1 MGPGDLEKLL
11 IPLYGYVH
19 PDLIVGLEGGDDAAV
34 YRISREQAVIQTV
47 DFFPPVV
54 DDPYDYG
61 AIAAANAMSDV
72 YAMGGE
78 VLLALNVAAFPA
90 DLPVEIINE
99 ILRGGAEKVAEAGG
113 VVAGGHTLTDEEPKY
128 GLCVTGIVHPDSV
141 VTRAGAQVGDSLIL
155 TKPLGVGLI
164 TTALRAQE
172 ADPEH
177 VGGAVKSMLRLNRA
191 AAQAMQEVGV
201 HACTDITGFA
211 LLGHAWEMAE
221 RSKVGLKISVSALPL
236 LPGAL
241 DYAAQGF
248 IPGGLVRNRQY
259 ILENDKAVL
268 PERLSEEMIDLL
280 FCPET
285 SGGLLIV
292 APPDRL
298 TRLQEL
304 LTQRG
309 EEHWVIGEVIE
320 GDKIEVVA

>member
-1 MGPGDLEKLL
+1 MGPGDLEKILM
-11 IPLYGYVH
+11 PLSGYVH

-34 YRISREQAVIQTV
+34 YRISREQAIIQTV

-90 DLPVEIINE
+90 TLPMEIINE

-128 GLCVTGIVHPDSV
+128 GLCVTGTVHPDSV
-141 VTRAGAQVGDSLIL
+141 ITKAGAQIGDALIL
-155 TKPLGVGLI
+155 SKPLGVGLI
-164 TTALRAQE
+164 TTALKAQE
-172 ADPEH
+172 ADQAH
-177 VGGAVKSMLRLNRA
+177 VERAVASMLRLNRA

-201 HACTDITGFA
+201 HACTDITGFG
-211 LLGHAWEMAE
+211 LLGHAWEMAK
-221 RSKVGLKISVSALPL
+221 RSEVGLKISASALPL
-236 LPGAL
+236 LPGAV
-241 DYAAQGF
+241 DYAARGF

-259 ILENDKAVL
+259 ILENDRAVL
-268 PERLSEEMIDLL
+268 PEGLSEEMVDIL

-285 SGGLLIV
+285 SGGLLIAV
-292 APPDRL
+292 PPDRL
-298 TRLQEL
+298 VRLQEL

-309 EEHWVIGEVIE
+309 EEHWAIGEVIK

>member
-11 IPLYGYVH
+11 ISLSGYIH

-34 YRISREQAVIQTV
+34 YRISREQAIIQTV

-78 VLLALNVAAFPA
+78 VLLALNVAAFPET
-90 DLPVEIINE
+90 LPVEVINE

-141 VTRAGAQVGDSLIL
+141 VTKAGAQAGDALIL

-177 VGGAVKSMLRLNRA
+177 VKGAVKSMLRLNRA

-201 HACTDITGFA
+201 HACTDITGFG
-211 LLGHAWEMAE
+211 LLGHGWEMAD
-221 RSKVGLKISVSALPL
+221 RSKVGLKISLSALPL

-241 DYAAQGF
+241 DYAARGF

-259 ILENDKAVL
+259 ILGNDRAVL
-268 PERLSEEMIDLL
+268 PEGLSEEMINLL

-285 SGGLLIV
+285 SGGLFISV
-292 APPDRL
+292 PPDRL
-298 TRLQEL
+298 TLLQEL

>member
-1 MGPGDLEKLL
+1 MGPGDLEKIL
-11 IPLYGYVH
+11 IPLSGYIH

-34 YRISREQAVIQTV
+34 YRISREQAIIQTV

-78 VLLALNVAAFPA
+78 VLLALNVAAFPET
-90 DLPVEIINE
+90 LPVEVINE

-141 VTRAGAQVGDSLIL
+141 VTKAGAQVGDTLIL

-172 ADPEH
+172 AEPEH
-177 VGGAVKSMLRLNRA
+177 VEGAVKSMLRLNRA

-221 RSKVGLKISVSALPL
+221 RSEVGLRISVSALPL

-241 DYAAQGF
+241 DYAARGF

-259 ILENDKAVL
+259 ILENDRAVL
-268 PERLSEEMIDLL
+268 PEGLSGEMIDLL

-285 SGGLLIV
+285 SGGLLIAV
-292 APPDRL
+292 PPDRL
-298 TRLQEL
+298 TLLQEL

>member
-11 IPLYGYVH
+11 IPLSGYIH
-19 PDLIVGLEGGDDAAV
+19 PDLLVGLEGGDDAAV
-34 YRISREQAVIQTV
+34 YRISREQAIIQTV

-78 VLLALNVAAFPA
+78 VLLALNIAAFPA
-90 DLPVEIINE
+90 TLPVEVINE

-141 VTRAGAQVGDSLIL
+141 ITKAGAQVGDSLIL

-164 TTALRAQE
+164 TTALKAQE

-177 VGGAVKSMLRLNRA
+177 IEGAVKSMLRLNRA

-201 HACTDITGFA
+201 NACTDITGFA

-221 RSKVGLKISVSALPL
+221 RSKVGLKISVSALPV

-241 DYAAQGF
+241 DYAARGF
-248 IPGGLVRNRQY
+248 IPGGLVRNRHY
-259 ILENDKAVL
+259 ILENDRAIL
-268 PERLSEEMIDLL
+268 PEGLSEEMIDLL

-285 SGGLLIV
+285 SGGLLISV
-292 APPDRL
+292 PPDRL
-298 TRLQEL
+298 TLLQEL

-309 EEHWVIGEVIE
+309 EEHRLIGEVIE

>member
-211 LLGHAWEMAE
+211 LLGHAWEVAE
-221 RSKVGLKISVSALPL
+221 RSEVGLKISVSALPL

-259 ILENDKAVL
+259 ILENDRAVL
-268 PERLSEEMIDLL
+268 PERLSEEVIDLL

-285 SGGLLIV
+285 SGGLLI
-292 APPDRL
+292 ALPPDRL
-298 TRLQEL
+298 TRLGEL
-304 LTQRG
+304 FTQRG
-309 EEHWVIGEVIE
+309 EEHWVIGKVIE

>member
-11 IPLYGYVH
+11 IPLSGYIH
-19 PDLIVGLEGGDDAAV
+19 RDLLVGLEGRDDAAV
-34 YRISREQAVIQTV
+34 YRISREQAIIQTV

-78 VLLALNVAAFPA
+78 VLLALNIAAFPA
-90 DLPVEIINE
+90 TLPVEVINE

-141 VTRAGAQVGDSLIL
+141 ITKAGAQVGDSLIL
-155 TKPLGVGLI
+155 TKPLGVGVI
-164 TTALRAQE
+164 TTALKAQE
-172 ADPEH
+172 ADREH
-177 VGGAVKSMLRLNRA
+177 VEGAVKSMLRLNRA
-191 AAQAMQEVGV
+191 AAQAMQEVRV
-201 HACTDITGFA
+201 HACTDITGFG
-211 LLGHAWEMAE
+211 LLGHGWEMAK
-221 RSKVGLKISVSALPL
+221 RSGVGLRISLSALCL

-241 DYAAQGF
+241 DYAARGF
-248 IPGGLVRNRQY
+248 IPGGLVRNRKY
-259 ILENDKAVL
+259 ILENDRAIL
-268 PERLSEEMIDLL
+268 PEGLSEEMVDLL

-285 SGGLLIV
+285 SGGLLISV
-292 APPDRL
+292 PPDRL
-298 TRLQEL
+298 TLLQEL

-309 EEHWVIGEVIE
+309 EEHWLIGEVIE
-320 GDKIEVVA
+320 GDKIEVVT

>member
-11 IPLYGYVH
+11 IPLRGYIH

-34 YRISREQAVIQTV
+34 YRISREQAIIQTV

-78 VLLALNVAAFPA
+78 VLLALNVAAFPET
-90 DLPVEIINE
+90 LPVEVINE

-141 VTRAGAQVGDSLIL
+141 VTKAGAQVGDTLIL

-177 VGGAVKSMLRLNRA
+177 VGGAVESMLRLNRA

-201 HACTDITGFA
+201 HACTDVTGFA

-241 DYAAQGF
+241 DYAARGF

-259 ILENDKAVL
+259 ILENDRAIL
-268 PERLSEEMIDLL
+268 PEGLSEEMIDLL

-285 SGGLLIV
+285 SGGLLIAV
-292 APPDRL
+292 PPDRS

-320 GDKIEVVA
+320 GDKIEVVV

>member
-11 IPLYGYVH
+11 LPIEEHIH
-19 PDLIVGLEGGDDAAV
+19 PELLVGLGGGDDAAV
-34 YRISREQAVIQTV
+34 YRLTPALAIIQTV
-47 DFFPPVV
+47 DFFPPIV
-54 DDPYDYG
+54 DAPYDYG

-78 VLLALNVAAFPA
+78 VLLALNVAAFP
-90 DLPVEIINE
+90 DTLPREVLNA
-99 ILRGGAEKVAEAGG
+99 ILQGGADKVAEAGG
-113 VVAGGHTLTDEEPKY
+113 LLVGGHTLLDDEPKF
-128 GLCVTGIVHPDSV
+128 GLCVTGIVHPDRV
-141 VTRAGAQVGDSLIL
+141 ITKAGAQVGDTLIL

-172 ADPEH
+172 ADSEH
-177 VGGAVKSMLRLNRA
+177 VQGAVKSMLRLNRA
-191 AAQAMQEVGV
+191 VAQAMQEVGV

-241 DYAAQGF
+241 DYAARGF

-259 ILENDKAVL
+259 ILENDRAAL
-268 PERLSEEMIDLL
+268 PEGLSEEMIDLL

-285 SGGLLIV
+285 SGGLLISV
-292 APPDRL
+292 PPDRL
-298 TRLQEL
+298 TRLREL

-320 GDKIEVVA
+320 GDRIEVVV

>member
-11 IPLYGYVH
+11 IPLSGYVH
-19 PDLIVGLEGGDDAAV
+19 HDLIVGLEGGDDAAV
-34 YRISREQAVIQTV
+34 YRISREQAIIQTV

-78 VLLALNVAAFPA
+78 VLLALNIAAFPA
-90 DLPVEIINE
+90 TLPVEVINE
-99 ILRGGAEKVAEAGG
+99 ILRGGADKVAEAGG

-141 VTRAGAQVGDSLIL
+141 ITKAGAQVGDSLIL

-164 TTALRAQE
+164 TTALKAQE

-177 VGGAVKSMLRLNRA
+177 IEGAVKSMLRLNRA

-201 HACTDITGFA
+201 NACTDITGFA

-221 RSKVGLKISVSALPL
+221 RSKVGLKISVSALPV

-241 DYAAQGF
+241 DYAARGF
-248 IPGGLVRNRQY
+248 IPGGLVRNRHY
-259 ILENDKAVL
+259 ILENDRAVL
-268 PERLSEEMIDLL
+268 PEGLSEEMIDLL

-285 SGGLLIV
+285 SGGLLISV
-292 APPDRL
+292 PPDRL
-298 TRLQEL
+298 TLLQEL

-309 EEHWVIGEVIE
+309 EEHWLIGEVIE

>member
-1 MGPGDLEKLL
+1 MGPCDLEKLL
-11 IPLYGYVH
+11 LPIEEHIH
-19 PDLIVGLEGGDDAAV
+19 PDLLVGLAGGDDAAV
-34 YRISREQAVIQTV
+34 YRLTPALAIIQTV

-54 DDPYDYG
+54 DDPYEYG

-78 VLLALNVAAFPA
+78 VLLALNVAAFP
-90 DLPVEIINE
+90 DTLPMEVLNS
-99 ILRGGAEKVAEAGG
+99 ILQGGADKIREAGG
-113 VVAGGHTLTDEEPKY
+113 LLVGGHTLLDDQPKY
-128 GLCVTGIVHPDSV
+128 GLCVTGVVHPDKV
-141 VTRAGAQVGDSLIL
+141 ITKAGALVGDTLIL
-155 TKPLGVGLI
+155 TKPLGVALVA
-164 TTALRAQE
+164 TALKAQAAKEEDARA
-172 ADPEH
+172 
-177 VGGAVKSMLRLNRA
+177 AVKSMLRLNRK

-211 LLGHAWEMAE
+211 LLGHAWEIAK
-221 RSKVGLKISVSALPL
+221 RSKVGLKISESSLPL

-241 DYAAQGF
+241 DYAARGF
-248 IPGGLVRNRQY
+248 IPGGLVRNRHY
-259 ILENDKAVL
+259 ILENDRAVL
-268 PERLSEEMIDLL
+268 PEGLSEEMIDLL

-285 SGGLLIV
+285 SGGLLICV
-292 APPDRL
+292 PPDRL

>member
-11 IPLYGYVH
+11 IPLSGYVH
-19 PDLIVGLEGGDDAAV
+19 PDLLVGLEGGDDAAV
-34 YRISREQAVIQTV
+34 YRISREQAIIQTV

-78 VLLALNVAAFPA
+78 VLLALNIAAFPA
-90 DLPVEIINE
+90 TLPVEIINE

-128 GLCVTGIVHPDSV
+128 GLCVTGVVHPNSV
-141 VTRAGAQVGDSLIL
+141 ITKAGARVGDSLIL

-164 TTALRAQE
+164 TTALKAQE
-172 ADPEH
+172 AAPEH
-177 VGGAVKSMLRLNRA
+177 VKGAVKSMLRLNRA

-201 HACTDITGFA
+201 NACTDITGFA
-211 LLGHAWEMAE
+211 LLGHAWEMAQ
-221 RSKVGLKISVSALPL
+221 RSRVGLKISVSALPL
-236 LPGAL
+236 LSGAL
-241 DYAAQGF
+241 DYASRGF

-259 ILENDKAVL
+259 ILENDTAVL
-268 PERLSEEMIDLL
+268 PEGLSQEMIDLL

-285 SGGLLIV
+285 SGGLLISV
-292 APPDRL
+292 PPDRL
-298 TRLQEL
+298 ARLQEL
-304 LTQRG
+304 LTQQG
-309 EEHWVIGEVIE
+309 EEHWVIGEVIKGE
-320 GDKIEVVA
+320 KIEVVA

>member
-1 MGPGDLEKLL
+1 MGPGDLEKIL
-11 IPLYGYVH
+11 IPLSGYIH

-34 YRISREQAVIQTV
+34 YRISREQAIIQTV

-90 DLPVEIINE
+90 TMPMEIINE

-141 VTRAGAQVGDSLIL
+141 VTRAGAQVGDTLIL

-172 ADPEH
+172 ADPVH
-177 VGGAVKSMLRLNRA
+177 VEGAVKSMLRLNRA

-221 RSKVGLKISVSALPL
+221 RSKVGLKISLNSLPL

-241 DYAAQGF
+241 DYAARGF
-248 IPGGLVRNRQY
+248 VPGGLVRNRQY
-259 ILENDKAVL
+259 ILENDRAVL
-268 PERLSEEMIDLL
+268 PEGLSEEMIDLL

-285 SGGLLIV
+285 SGGLLM
-292 APPDRL
+292 ALPPDRL

-320 GDKIEVVA
+320 GEKIEVVA

>member
-1 MGPGDLEKLL
+1 MGPGDLEKIL
-11 IPLYGYVH
+11 IPLSGYIH

-34 YRISREQAVIQTV
+34 YRISREQAIIQTV

-90 DLPVEIINE
+90 TMPMEIINE

-141 VTRAGAQVGDSLIL
+141 VTRAGAQVGDTLIL

-172 ADPEH
+172 ADPVH
-177 VGGAVKSMLRLNRA
+177 VEGAVKSMLRLNRA

-221 RSKVGLKISVSALPL
+221 RSKVGLKISLNSLPL

-241 DYAAQGF
+241 DYAARGF
-248 IPGGLVRNRQY
+248 VPGGLVRNRQY
-259 ILENDKAVL
+259 ILENDRAVL
-268 PERLSEEMIDLL
+268 PEGLSEEMIDLL

-285 SGGLLIV
+285 SGGLLM
-292 APPDRL
+292 ALSPDQMPL
-298 TRLQEL
+298 LQEL

>member
-11 IPLYGYVH
+11 IPLSGYVH

-34 YRISREQAVIQTV
+34 YRISREQAIIQTV

-90 DLPVEIINE
+90 TLPMEIINE

-141 VTRAGAQVGDSLIL
+141 VTRAGARVGDTLVL

-177 VGGAVKSMLRLNRA
+177 VEGAVESMLRLNRA
-191 AAQAMQEVGV
+191 AAQAMQQVGV
-201 HACTDITGFA
+201 HACTDVTGFA

-236 LPGAL
+236 LLGAL
-241 DYAAQGF
+241 DYAARGF

-259 ILENDKAVL
+259 ILENDRAVL
-268 PERLSEEMIDLL
+268 PEGLSEEMIDLL

-285 SGGLLIV
+285 SGGLLISL
-292 APPDRL
+292 PPDRL
-298 TRLQEL
+298 TLLGEL

>member
-1 MGPGDLEKLL
+1 MGPGDLEKIL
-11 IPLYGYVH
+11 IPLAGYIRS
-19 PDLIVGLEGGDDAAV
+19 DLIVGLDERDDAAV
-34 YRISREQAVIQTV
+34 YRISREQAIIQTV

-54 DDPYDYG
+54 DDPYEYG

-78 VLLALNVAAFPA
+78 VLLALNVAAFPETMPA
-90 DLPVEIINE
+90 EIINE

-141 VTRAGAQVGDSLIL
+141 ITKAGAQVGDSLIL
-155 TKPLGVGLI
+155 TKPLGVGLV
-164 TTALRAQE
+164 TTALIAQAAKE
-172 ADPEH
+172 EDVRE
-177 VGGAVKSMLRLNRA
+177 AVKSMLRLNRA
-191 AAQAMQEVGV
+191 ASQAMQEVGV

-211 LLGHAWEMAE
+211 LLGHAWEMTQ
-221 RSKVGLKISVSALPL
+221 RSKVGLKISASALPL

-248 IPGGLVRNRQY
+248 VPGGLVRNRQY
-259 ILENDKAVL
+259 ILEKDGALL
-268 PERLSEEMIDLL
+268 PQGLSEEMTDLL

-285 SGGLLIV
+285 SGGLLIAV
-292 APPDRL
+292 PPDKAPL
-298 TRLQEL
+298 LQEL

>member
-1 MGPGDLEKLL
+1 MGPGDLEKIL
-11 IPLYGYVH
+11 IPLSGYIH

-34 YRISREQAVIQTV
+34 YRISREQAIIQTV

-78 VLLALNVAAFPA
+78 VLLALNVAAFPET
-90 DLPVEIINE
+90 LPVEVINE

-128 GLCVTGIVHPDSV
+128 GLCVTGIAHPDSV
-141 VTRAGAQVGDSLIL
+141 VTKAGAQVGDTLIL

-177 VGGAVKSMLRLNRA
+177 VKTAVESMLGLNRA

-201 HACTDITGFA
+201 HACTDITGFG
-211 LLGHAWEMAE
+211 LLGHALQMAQNS
-221 RSKVGLKISVSALPL
+221 RAGLKIHSASVPIFPETTEFAEMGL
-236 LPGAL
+236 
-241 DYAAQGF
+241 
-248 IPGGLVRNRQY
+248 IPGGTHRNKKFHPDMVEQTDKVPEHLMD
-259 ILENDKAVL
+259 ILFDAQ
-268 PERLSEEMIDLL
+268 
-280 FCPET
+280 T
-285 SGGLLIV
+285 SGGLLIS
-292 APPDRL
+292 APPEIAD
-298 TRLQEL
+298 EL
-304 LTQRG
+304 LNRLHQAGCAEAAIVGHVLSEPAGT
-309 EEHWVIGEVIE
+309 ILIS
-320 GDKIEVVA
+320 

>member
-11 IPLYGYVH
+11 IPLSGYVH
-19 PDLIVGLEGGDDAAV
+19 HDLIVGLEGGDDAAV
-34 YRISREQAVIQTV
+34 YRISREQAIIQTV

-78 VLLALNVAAFPA
+78 VLLALNIAAFPA
-90 DLPVEIINE
+90 TLPVEVINE
-99 ILRGGAEKVAEAGG
+99 ILRGGADKVAEAGG

-141 VTRAGAQVGDSLIL
+141 ITKAGAQVGDSLIL

-164 TTALRAQE
+164 TTALKAQE

-177 VGGAVKSMLRLNRA
+177 IEGAVKSMLRLNRA

-201 HACTDITGFA
+201 NACTDITGFA

-221 RSKVGLKISVSALPL
+221 RSKVGLKISVSALPV

-241 DYAAQGF
+241 DYAARGF
-248 IPGGLVRNRQY
+248 IPGGLVRNRHY
-259 ILENDKAVL
+259 ILENDRAIL
-268 PERLSEEMIDLL
+268 PEGLSEEMIDLL

-285 SGGLLIV
+285 SGGLLISV
-292 APPDRL
+292 PPDRL
-298 TRLQEL
+298 TLLQEL

-309 EEHWVIGEVIE
+309 EEHWLIGEVIE

>member
-11 IPLYGYVH
+11 IPLSGYVH
-19 PDLIVGLEGGDDAAV
+19 PDLIVGLGEGDDAAV
-34 YRISREQAVIQTV
+34 YRISREQAIIQTV

-78 VLLALNVAAFPA
+78 VLLALNVAAFPET
-90 DLPVEIINE
+90 LPVEIMNE

-141 VTRAGAQVGDSLIL
+141 VTKAGARVGDSLIL

-177 VGGAVKSMLRLNRA
+177 VKRAVKSMLRLNRS

-201 HACTDITGFA
+201 HACTDVTGFA
-211 LLGHAWEMAE
+211 LLGHAWEMAQ
-221 RSKVGLKISVSALPL
+221 RSKVGLKISFSALPL

-241 DYAAQGF
+241 DYAARGF
-248 IPGGLVRNRQY
+248 IPGGLVRNRHY
-259 ILENDKAVL
+259 ILENDRAVL
-268 PERLSEEMIDLL
+268 PEGLSEEMVDLL

-285 SGGLLIV
+285 SGGLLI
-292 APPDRL
+292 ALPPDQTPL
-298 TRLQEL
+298 LQEL

>member
-11 IPLYGYVH
+11 IPLRGYVH
-19 PDLIVGLEGGDDAAV
+19 PDLIVGLDEGDDAAV
-34 YRISREQAVIQTV
+34 YRISREQAIIQTV

-54 DDPYDYG
+54 DDPYEYG

-78 VLLALNVAAFPA
+78 VLLALNVAAFPETM
-90 DLPVEIINE
+90 PTEIINE

-141 VTRAGAQVGDSLIL
+141 VTKAGAQVGDSLIL

-164 TTALRAQE
+164 TTALIAQAAKE
-172 ADPEH
+172 EDVRE
-177 VGGAVKSMLRLNRA
+177 AVKSMLRVNRA

-201 HACTDITGFA
+201 HACTDITGFG
-211 LLGHAWEMAE
+211 LLGHAWEMAQ
-221 RSKVGLKISVSALPL
+221 RSKVGLKISASALPL

-248 IPGGLVRNRQY
+248 VPGGLVRNRQY
-259 ILENDKAVL
+259 ILEKDGVVL
-268 PERLSEEMIDLL
+268 PEGLSEEMTDLL

-285 SGGLLIV
+285 SGGLLIAV
-292 APPDRL
+292 PPDKAPL
-298 TRLQEL
+298 LQEL

-320 GDKIEVVA
+320 GDKIEVVV

>member
-1 MGPGDLEKLL
+1 MGPGDLEKIL
-11 IPLYGYVH
+11 IPLSGYIH

-78 VLLALNVAAFPA
+78 VLLALNVAAFPET
-90 DLPVEIINE
+90 LPMEVINE

-141 VTRAGAQVGDSLIL
+141 VTKAGAQVGDALIL

-172 ADPEH
+172 AEPEH
-177 VGGAVKSMLRLNRA
+177 VEGAVKSMLRLNRA

-221 RSKVGLKISVSALPL
+221 RSEAGLRISVSALPL

-241 DYAAQGF
+241 DYAARGF

-259 ILENDKAVL
+259 ILENDRAML
-268 PERLSEEMIDLL
+268 PEGLSEEMIDLL

-285 SGGLLIV
+285 SGGLLIAV
-292 APPDRL
+292 PPDRL
-298 TRLQEL
+298 TLLQEL

>member
-1 MGPGDLEKLL
+1 MGPGDLEKIL
-11 IPLYGYVH
+11 IPLSGYIH

-34 YRISREQAVIQTV
+34 YRISREQAIIQTV

-90 DLPVEIINE
+90 TLPMEIINE

-141 VTRAGAQVGDSLIL
+141 VTRAGARVGDTLVL

-177 VGGAVKSMLRLNRA
+177 VEGAVESMLRLNRA
-191 AAQAMQEVGV
+191 AAQAMQQVGV
-201 HACTDITGFA
+201 HACTDVTGFA

-236 LPGAL
+236 LLGAL
-241 DYAAQGF
+241 DYAARGF

-259 ILENDKAVL
+259 ILENDRAVL
-268 PERLSEEMIDLL
+268 PEGLSEEMIDLL

-285 SGGLLIV
+285 SGGLLISL
-292 APPDRL
+292 PPDRL
-298 TRLQEL
+298 TLLGEL

>member
-11 IPLYGYVH
+11 ITLSGYVH
-19 PDLIVGLEGGDDAAV
+19 HDLIVGLEGGDDAAV
-34 YRISREQAVIQTV
+34 YRISREQAIIQTV

-78 VLLALNVAAFPA
+78 VLLALNIAAFPA
-90 DLPVEIINE
+90 TLPVEVINE

-141 VTRAGAQVGDSLIL
+141 ITKAGAQVGDSLIL

-164 TTALRAQE
+164 TTALKAQE

-177 VGGAVKSMLRLNRA
+177 IEGAVKSMLRLNRA

-201 HACTDITGFA
+201 NACTDITGFA

-221 RSKVGLKISVSALPL
+221 RSKVGLKISVSALPV

-241 DYAAQGF
+241 DYAARGF
-248 IPGGLVRNRQY
+248 IPGGLVRNRHY
-259 ILENDKAVL
+259 ILENDRAIL
-268 PERLSEEMIDLL
+268 PEGLSEEMIDLL

-285 SGGLLIV
+285 SGGLLISV
-292 APPDRL
+292 PPDRL
-298 TRLQEL
+298 TLLQEL

-309 EEHWVIGEVIE
+309 EEHWLIGEVIE

>member
-34 YRISREQAVIQTV
+34 YRISREQAIIQTV

-78 VLLALNVAAFPA
+78 VLLALNVAAFPET
-90 DLPVEIINE
+90 LPVEVINE

-141 VTRAGAQVGDSLIL
+141 VTKAGAQVGDALIL

-172 ADPEH
+172 AEPEH
-177 VGGAVKSMLRLNRA
+177 VEGAVKSMLRLNRA

-211 LLGHAWEMAE
+211 LLGHAWEMAK
-221 RSKVGLKISVSALPL
+221 RSKVGLRISASALPL

-241 DYAAQGF
+241 GYAARGF
-248 IPGGLVRNRQY
+248 IPGGLVRNRHY
-259 ILENDKAVL
+259 ILENDRAVL
-268 PERLSEEMIDLL
+268 PEGLSEEMVDLL

-285 SGGLLIV
+285 SGGLLI
-292 APPDRL
+292 ALPPDRL

-304 LTQRG
+304 LTERG

>member
-1 MGPGDLEKLL
+1 MGPGDLEKIL
-11 IPLYGYVH
+11 IPLSEYIH

-34 YRISREQAVIQTV
+34 YRISREQAIIQTV

-78 VLLALNVAAFPA
+78 VLLALNVAAFPET
-90 DLPVEIINE
+90 LPVEVINE

-172 ADPEH
+172 AEPEH
-177 VGGAVKSMLRLNRA
+177 VEGAVKSMLRLNRA

-211 LLGHAWEMAE
+211 LLGHAWEMAK
-221 RSKVGLKISVSALPL
+221 RSKVGLRISASALPL

-241 DYAAQGF
+241 DYAAPGF
-248 IPGGLVRNRQY
+248 IPGGLVRNRHY
-259 ILENDKAVL
+259 ILENDRAVL
-268 PERLSEEMIDLL
+268 PEGLSEEMVDLL

-285 SGGLLIV
+285 SGGLLI
-292 APPDRL
+292 ALPPDRL

-304 LTQRG
+304 LTERG

>member
-11 IPLYGYVH
+11 LPIEEHIH
-19 PDLIVGLEGGDDAAV
+19 PDLLVGLAGGDDAAV
-34 YRISREQAVIQTV
+34 YRLTPALAIIQTV
-47 DFFPPVV
+47 DFFPPIV
-54 DDPYDYG
+54 DDPYEYG

-78 VLLALNVAAFPA
+78 VLLALNVAAFP
-90 DLPVEIINE
+90 DTLPVEITNE

-113 VVAGGHTLTDEEPKY
+113 LLVGGHTLLDDEPKY
-128 GLCVTGIVHPDSV
+128 GLCVTGIIHPDSV
-141 VTRAGAQVGDSLIL
+141 VTKAGAQVGDALVL
-155 TKPLGVGLI
+155 TKPLGVALVA
-164 TTALRAQE
+164 TALKAQAAKEEDARA
-172 ADPEH
+172 
-177 VGGAVKSMLRLNRA
+177 AVKSMLRLNRA

-211 LLGHAWEMAE
+211 LLGHAWEMAQ

-241 DYAAQGF
+241 DYAARGF
-248 IPGGLVRNRQY
+248 IPGGLVRNRHY
-259 ILENDKAVL
+259 ILENDRAVL
-268 PERLSEEMIDLL
+268 PEGLSEEMIDLL
-280 FCPET
+280 VCPET
-285 SGGLLIV
+285 SGGLLI
-292 APPDRL
+292 ALPPDQL
-298 TRLQEL
+298 PRLQEL

>member
-11 IPLYGYVH
+11 LPIEGHIH
-19 PDLIVGLEGGDDAAV
+19 PELLVGLGGGDDAAV
-34 YRISREQAVIQTV
+34 YRLTPALAIIQTV
-47 DFFPPVV
+47 DFFPPIV
-54 DDPYDYG
+54 DAPYDYG

-78 VLLALNVAAFPA
+78 VLLALNVAAFP
-90 DLPVEIINE
+90 DTLPREVLNA
-99 ILRGGAEKVAEAGG
+99 ILQGGADKVAEAGG
-113 VVAGGHTLTDEEPKY
+113 LLVGGHTLLDDEPKF
-128 GLCVTGIVHPDSV
+128 GLCVTGIVHPDRV
-141 VTRAGAQVGDSLIL
+141 ITKAGAQVGDTLIL

-172 ADPEH
+172 ADSEH
-177 VGGAVKSMLRLNRA
+177 VQGAVKSMLRLNRA
-191 AAQAMQEVGV
+191 VAQAMQEVGV

-241 DYAAQGF
+241 DYAARGF

-259 ILENDKAVL
+259 ILENDRAAL
-268 PERLSEEMIDLL
+268 PEGLSEEMIDLL

-285 SGGLLIV
+285 SGGLLISV
-292 APPDRL
+292 PPDRL
-298 TRLQEL
+298 TRLREL

-320 GDKIEVVA
+320 GDRIEVVV

>member
-11 IPLYGYVH
+11 IPLSGYIH
-19 PDLIVGLEGGDDAAV
+19 RDLLVGLEGGDDAAV
-34 YRISREQAVIQTV
+34 YRISREQAIIQTV

-78 VLLALNVAAFPA
+78 VLLALNIAAFPA
-90 DLPVEIINE
+90 TLPVEVINE

-141 VTRAGAQVGDSLIL
+141 ITKAGAQVGDSLIL
-155 TKPLGVGLI
+155 TKPLGVGVI
-164 TTALRAQE
+164 TTALKAQE
-172 ADPEH
+172 ADREH
-177 VGGAVKSMLRLNRA
+177 VEGAVKSMLRLNRA

-201 HACTDITGFA
+201 HACTDITGFG
-211 LLGHAWEMAE
+211 LLGHGWEMAK
-221 RSKVGLKISVSALPL
+221 RSGVGLKISVSALPL

-241 DYAAQGF
+241 DYAVQGF
-248 IPGGLVRNRQY
+248 IPGGLVRSRKY
-259 ILENDKAVL
+259 ILENDRAIL
-268 PERLSEEMIDLL
+268 PEGLSREMIDLL

-285 SGGLLIV
+285 SGGLLIAV
-292 APPDRL
+292 PPDRL
-298 TRLQEL
+298 TLLQEL

-309 EEHWVIGEVIE
+309 EEHWLIGEVIE
-320 GDKIEVVA
+320 GDKIEVVT